1 MLIRATLKYL
11 PAQVLAPLAQLLSM
25 VVWTHW
31 LEPVEMGAF
40 TLLTTTQELV
50 YLVGLS
56 WFSVH
61 ALRSLPGAER
71 TGAAWQR
78 FLHTENA
85 VVAGAC
91 VAMTVFGVVFTQCL
105 ADMPMGWHDA
115 FWVAMFFVTRSLNAH
130 YAERARAQSSYAAY
144 TVLQSIGPIGGLAL
158 GVIGLQLFAPSA
170 TVLFASYAIA
180 NAAATVFALP
190 RLGIARQWRRP
201 DARVMR
207 AAFAFG
213 GPMLVISALGWVAEN
228 HLRYLVQWQAGAV
241 ALGLMAVGFNL
252 GRRAASVA
260 AMLVTTAGF
269 PIASR
274 LLNDGRRAEAIA
286 QLKVNAAM
294 LMAVSLP
301 VCAALVFIGP
311 ALIAFA
317 VAPAYQETTSAVFA
331 LSVISGTVRNLQVHI
346 CDQWL
351 ILERRF
357 KVAAALDI
365 FETAVCAVASVIGLW
380 FWGLHGAVA
389 GQLVGSV
396 LNLGVSVWWIGRR
409 MDFDW
414 PVVDTVKVSISTLLA
429 SGAVWCVGISADV
442 CGAMTAVL
450 VGALTYAVA
459 MSAAYRES
467 IVFRLGRSKAPTTV
481 A

>member
-1 MLIRATLKYL
+1 MLIRATLRYL

-31 LEPVEMGAF
+31 LAPVEMGAF

-61 ALRSLPGAER
+61 ALRSLPGSDR
-71 TGAAWQR
+71 SGASWLR
-78 FLHTENA
+78 FLATENL
-85 VVAGAC
+85 VVAAAC
-91 VAMTVFGVVFTQCL
+91 AAMAAFGVVFTL
-105 ADMPMGWHDA
+105 GLPGRSAGWHDA
-115 FWVAMFFVTRSLNAH
+115 FWVAMFLVTRSLNAH

-158 GVIGLQLFAPSA
+158 GVVGLQFVAPTA
-170 TVLFASYAIA
+170 TVLFASYAVA
-180 NAAATVFALP
+180 NAAATLFALP
-190 RLGIARQWRRP
+190 RLGMAWRWHRP
-201 DARVMR
+201 DPAILR

-213 GPMLVISALGWVAEN
+213 GPMLGISALGWVAEN
-228 HLRYLVQWQAGAV
+228 HLRYLVDWQAGAV
-241 ALGLMAVGFNL
+241 TLGLMAVGFNL

-274 LLNDGRRAEAIA
+274 LLNEGRRAEAIA
-286 QLKVNAAM
+286 QLRVNAAL

-301 VCAALVFIGP
+301 VCALLVFVGP
-311 ALIAFA
+311 ALIALA
-317 VAPAYQETTSAVFA
+317 VAPAYQETTTAVLA
-331 LSVISGTVRNLQVHI
+331 LSVVSGTVRNLQVHV

-357 KVAAALDI
+357 GVAASLDV
-365 FETAVCAVASVIGLW
+365 FETAACTIASIVGLW
-380 FWGLHGAVA
+380 SYGLRGALV
-389 GQLVGSV
+389 GQLVGSA
-396 LNLGVSVWWIGRR
+396 LALALSVWFIGRR

-414 PVVDTVKVSISTLLA
+414 PVLDSLKIALSTGLA
-429 SGAVWCVGISADV
+429 SGAVWCVGVSADV
-442 CGAMTAVL
+442 AGVVTAVA
-450 VGALTYAVA
+450 VGTAVYALA
-459 MSAAYRES
+459 MAAAYRAL
-467 IVFRLGRSKAPTTV
+467 IGVRIGRRRVRAV